1 MTSIHVSG
9 EAPHVLIEAVG
20 GDLRLRG
27 WDRLEVSAQ
36 GDEARLARATEERV
50 ILSSN
55 GDLTAHAPIQATVEL
70 SSVGGDAKITD
81 LGGTLSIGKVGG
93 DLILRKTGSVQVGQ
107 AGGDVRVKRA
117 AGSLRIGQ
125 VGGDVTIRE
134 VEGETSLGRVGGDL
148 YVRDVGGACQAEQ
161 VGGDLVLST
170 DFMPGASY
178 RFSVGGDI
186 VCRVPPGASVRVR
199 VPAEAELGLD
209 APGAEVVERPEGEEI
224 VFGAGEAV
232 LELEAGGEI
241 RLVEEDEDYMMAI
254 NFQLEEDLESR
265 LSELEE
271 RLSEQLS
278 GLDELIAKKAEKF
291 RTKAEREAERAARQA
306 ERLARKA
313 ERMAEQ
319 GRRKRS
325 FTFSL
330 GGDPFEGAFPRGAR
344 RPAPPTP
351 PPEPEEPVTDEER
364 LMILRMVEKKQI
376 TVEEAEKLLAA
387 LEGRKA

>member
-9 EAPHVLIEAVG
+9 ETPRVHIEAVG

-27 WDRLEVSAQ
+27 WDRPEVAAQ
-36 GDEARLARATEERV
+36 GDEARLSKEGEEAAL
-50 ILSSN
+50 LSGS
-55 GDLTAHAPIQATVEL
+55 GDLSARVPWQATIDL
-70 SSVGGDAKITD
+70 GSVGGDAKITD
-81 LGGTLSIGKVGG
+81 LGGALSIGKVGG
-93 DLILRKTGSVQVGQ
+93 DLALRKTGPAQVGQ
-107 AGGDVRVKRA
+107 VGGDARVKRV

-125 VGGDVTIRE
+125 AGGDVTIRE

-148 YVRDVGGACQAEQ
+148 YVRDVGGACRAEQ

-178 RFSVGGDI
+178 YFNVGGDV

-209 APGAEVVERPEGEEI
+209 APGAEVVEGPEGEEI
-224 VFGAGEAV
+224 VFGAGEAL

-241 RLVEEDEDYMMAI
+241 RLVEEAEDYMMAI

-278 GLDELIAKKAEKF
+278 GLDALIAKKAEKF

-325 FTFSL
+325 FTFSF
-330 GGDPFEGAFPRGAR
+330 GGDPFEGAFPRGSR

-351 PPEPEEPVTDEER
+351 PREPEEPVTDEER

-376 TVEEAEKLLAA
+376 SVEEAEKLLAA
-387 LEGRKA
+387 LEGRKP